1 MLQDDPQRRL
11 GYAFTKVSPM
21 NVSIIDYLQA
31 NGEQMESEIAK
42 ALQLPMTQVQSHL
55 AQLSSTGE
63 VICCKVT
70 KYLGGKKIE
79 GTSYRLSRAKSGKPV
94 PPLATSKPR

>member
-1 MLQDDPQRRL
+1 MNSSVIEFLQ
-11 GYAFTKVSPM
+11 V
-21 NVSIIDYLQA
+21 
-31 NGEQMESEIAK
+31 NGEKMEAEIAK
-42 ALQLPMTQVQSHL
+42 ALQVPIAVIQTQL

-70 KYLGGKKIE
+70 RFAGGKKIE

-94 PPLATSKPR
+94 PPLTPAKHR